1 MLLALYEDENNQT
14 VIWCSNS
21 NVYYIEQPIF
31 EYINMLCVCFGCTY
45 DGRKNAAKYILQI
58 KQKVPILLSEV
69 NRNIIFPTVSSKR
82 KDCIWIHSNAVQS
95 FHKIQK
101 KTKIVFITGEE
112 YIIDAE
118 YRTVKRQ
125 MQRCVQLKLYLD
137 TYSFEN
143 LL

>member
-1 MLLALYEDENNQT
+1 MLLILYENKNSQT
-14 VIWCSNS
+14 VILCSHS
-21 NVYYIEQPIF
+21 NIYYIEQPIF
-31 EYINMLCVCFGCTY
+31 EYINMLCVYFGSTY

-58 KQKVPILLSEV
+58 KQKVPILLSEI

-112 YIIDAE
+112 YIIDVE
-118 YRTVKRQ
+118 YRTIKRQ
-125 MQRCVQLKLYLD
+125 MQRCVQFKLYLD
-137 TYSFEN
+137 THLFEN